1 MPVKPNNPRH
11 EHSGHQQS
19 GEHPVVQQQPS
30 VEGTDPREAETLA
43 PPPRS
48 GLHHAV
54 PLRKGPL
61 VTPAIPRSPAIP
73 SWIKGLAG
81 G

>member
-1 MPVKPNNPRH
+1 MPVKSKTPRH
-11 EHSGHQQS
+11 NPSGHDQS
-19 GEHPVVQQQPS
+19 GEHPVVKKA
-30 VEGTDPREAETLA
+30 DPREAETLA

-61 VTPAIPRSPAIP
+61 VTPTIPRSPAIP
-73 SWIKGLAG
+73 RWIKGLAG